1 MTPMTRV
8 LLAALL
14 VSTTALAGTYTE
26 RVHFAKG
33 ANSAAIEG

>member
-14 VSTTALAGTYTE
+14 VSTTARAGIHTE
-26 RVHFAKG
+26 RVHFAEG
-33 ANSAAIEG
+33 ANSATIEG